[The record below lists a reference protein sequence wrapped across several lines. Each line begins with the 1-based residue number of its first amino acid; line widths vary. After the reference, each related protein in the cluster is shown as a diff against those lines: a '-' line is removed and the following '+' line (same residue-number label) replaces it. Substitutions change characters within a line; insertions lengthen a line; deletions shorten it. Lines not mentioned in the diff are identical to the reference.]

1 MANYKEYKEFIPKSF
16 EEKNRM
22 IQERGK
28 KKGKL
33 LIIMLN
39 FILLPLNINI
49 IKEKCLAGEINAA
62 QDIVVEKGIAVDTI
76 EKWLSI
82 NKIDFTNINIEN
94 GKGKITIESLSEVKN
109 IEEAGFRVNSLKEDD
124 KKYIVEIKY

>member
-62 QDIVVEKGIAVDTI
+62 QDIVVEKGIAADTI

-82 NKIDFTNINIEN
+82 NKVDFTSVNIEN